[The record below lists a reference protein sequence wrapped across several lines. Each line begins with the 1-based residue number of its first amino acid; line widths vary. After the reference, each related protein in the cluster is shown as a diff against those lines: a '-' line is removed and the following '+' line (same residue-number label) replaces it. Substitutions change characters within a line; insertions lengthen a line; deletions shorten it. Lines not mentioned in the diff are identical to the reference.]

1 MRWRRNGSECRLR
14 RVASALDL
22 TSAKIAGLARYW
34 EAKRGQ
40 RAMPTWADFDPAE
53 IKPLLPHLMVTRY
66 ERNPF
71 RIRYSLIGTFV
82 VQYGGADFTGQ
93 YLDEMEFPSEVDTD
107 WTEVHSRLVAEAQPV
122 FGICIFMSESGLQN
136 KYEVAMFPIA
146 DPTGNFVERGV
157 HIEDFPLG
165 ARFVPDQDA
174 IALKPIPS
182 ASAARDRAVR
192 AVPAA
197 APRLEAVEPSAA
209 EFRRC
214 LEEAKLPT
222 VDLMGADK
230 VYFCLMEGDD
240 RRAYGGFEIRGSHA
254 LLRSIVV
261 EGRHRGHG
269 YGRSL
274 VLELIAEAGRR
285 GLREAWLLTNTA
297 AAFFASLGFT
307 PSTRESAPPE
317 IAATKQFAELCPA
330 SAKLMRREIT

>member
-1 MRWRRNGSECRLR
+1 LR
-14 RVASALDL
+14 RVASAFDL

-53 IKPLLPHLMVTRY
+53 IKALLPHLMVTRY

-71 RIRYSLIGTFV
+71 RVRYSLVGTFV

-107 WTEVHSRLVAEAQPV
+107 WAEVHRTLVAEARPT

-146 DPTGNFVERGV
+146 DPTGSFVERGV

-165 ARFVPDQDA
+165 TRYVADQDA
-174 IALKPIPS
+174 IALKPIPTV
-182 ASAARDRAVR
+182 ATRNAMA
-192 AVPAA
+192 PAPGTS
-197 APRLEAVEPSAA
+197 PRLEVVDPSDR

-222 VDLMGADK
+222 VDLIGTDK
-230 VYFCLMEGDD
+230 VYFRLVEGGEG
-240 RRAYGGFEIRGSHA
+240 RAYGGFEIRGSHA

-274 VLELIAEAGRR
+274 VLALIAEAGRR
-285 GLREAWLLTNTA
+285 GLRGAWLLTNTA

-307 PSTRESAPPE
+307 PSAREFAPPE
-317 IAATKQFAELCPA
+317 IAATKQFTELCPA
-330 SAKLMRREIT
+330 SAKLMRREIA

>member
-1 MRWRRNGSECRLR
+1 
-14 RVASALDL
+14 LDL
-22 TSAKIAGLARYW
+22 TSSKIVGLARYW

-71 RIRYSLIGTFV
+71 RVRYSLVGTFV
-82 VQYGGADFTGQ
+82 VQYGGADFTGR

-107 WTEVHSRLVAEAQPV
+107 WAEVHRVLVTEARPI

-136 KYEVAMFPIA
+136 NYEVAMFPIA
-146 DPTGNFVERGV
+146 DPTGRFVERGV

-165 ARFVPDQDA
+165 ARFAPDENA

-182 ASAARDRAVR
+182 ASATRNTTA
-192 AVPAA
+192 PAASGA
-197 APRLEAVEPSAA
+197 APRLEPIGASDRAL
-209 EFRRC
+209 RRC
-214 LEEAKLPT
+214 LTEAKLAT
-222 VDLMGADK
+222 ADLLGAGK
-230 VYFCLMEGDD
+230 AYFRLVADGDT
-240 RRAYGGFEIRGSHA
+240 RAYGGLENLGSHA

-274 VLELIAEAGRR
+274 VLGLVAEARKR
-285 GLREAWLLTNTA
+285 GARHAWLLTDTA
-297 AAFFASLGFT
+297 VPFFAELGFA
-307 PSTRESAPPE
+307 PCTRESAPPE
-317 IAATKQFAELCPA
+317 IATTEQFAALCPA
-330 SAKLMRREIT
+330 TAKLMRRAIS